1 MCHTFDQDAK
11 DGHDLVIGLNSGDG
25 NIFNLKVLNLKVHWK
40 VFQIY
45 CSVCIVVVYSVS
57 LRQQLQDVGK
67 KLVGAQHYN
76 KDGSVNNR
84 QDYT

>member
-1 MCHTFDQDAK
+1 MLFLLELFLLLINFVHS
-11 DGHDLVIGLNSGDG
+11 V
-25 NIFNLKVLNLKVHWK
+25 IFNTFWFLC
-40 VFQIY
+40 F
-45 CSVCIVVVYSVS
+45 VVYSVS

-84 QDYT
+84 QETEFFLNFLFSFYHISNMLVLNLS